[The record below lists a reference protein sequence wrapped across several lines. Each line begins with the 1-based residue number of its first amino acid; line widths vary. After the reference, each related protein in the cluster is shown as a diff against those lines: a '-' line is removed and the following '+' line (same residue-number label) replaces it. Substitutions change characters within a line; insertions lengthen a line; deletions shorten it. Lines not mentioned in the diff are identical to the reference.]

1 MADEL
6 SMFDP
11 ETFMQT
17 QFEGSMSTKL
27 ILVPA
32 QDWPGII
39 AKAVAKKT
47 VIEGEDRAI
56 LDVQWCIEDP
66 KCTEVTK
73 QVKNFVNQAHFLDI
87 KFVDNMPV
95 IDFGE
100 GKNISLGA
108 LREAVGQNTNKKW
121 SPNMLVGQAGTIRI
135 GHKPDRTDS
144 SKIYARVTMVTSL
157 TASAK
162 KAA

>member
-17 QFEGSMSTKL
+17 QFEGQMSTKL
-27 ILVPA
+27 ILIPA
-32 QDWPGII
+32 QDWPGLIT
-39 AKAVAKKT
+39 KAVPKKS
-47 VIEGEDRAI
+47 IIDGEDRAI

-73 QVKNFVNQAHFLDI
+73 QPKNFVNQAHFLDI

-100 GKNISLGA
+100 GKNISLGQ
-108 LREAVGQNTNKKW
+108 LREALGQNTNRKW
-121 SPNMLVGQAGTIRI
+121 SPNMLQGNMATVRI
-135 GHKPDRTDS
+135 GHKPDKNDS
-144 SKIYARVTMVTSL
+144 SIIYAKVTRVTSL
-157 TASAK
+157 AEGAR
-162 KAA
+162 AAA

>member
-17 QFEGSMSTKL
+17 QFEGQMSTKL
-27 ILVPA
+27 ILIPA
-32 QDWPGII
+32 QDWPGLIT
-39 AKAVAKKT
+39 KVLPKKSL
-47 VIEGEDRAI
+47 IDGEDRAI

-73 QVKNFVNQAHFLDI
+73 QAKNFVNQAHFLDI
-87 KFVDNMPV
+87 MFVDNQPV
-95 IDFGE
+95 LDFGE

-108 LREAVGQNTNKKW
+108 LREALGQNTNKKW
-121 SPNMLVGQAGTIRI
+121 SPMMLMGQAGTIRI
-135 GHKPDRTDS
+135 GHKPDKNDS
-144 SKIYARVTMVTSL
+144 SIIYAKVTKVTSL
-157 TASAK
+157 TAGA
-162 KAA
+162 KAAA